1 MQVDEDG
8 DDVLGGEDE
17 YIYNSLAKTRQEALR
32 KQAESSSGS
41 GPQAIARLAVA
52 ANQAKGNGQSQSSSD
67 VQENKVVFTEME
79 EFVWSLQ
86 LDEGVWIT
94 EGFQK

>member
-8 DDVLGGEDE
+8 DAAFGGEDE
-17 YIYNSLAKTRQEALR
+17 NLCNSLAKTKKVALR

-41 GPQAIARLAVA
+41 RPQEVAPLVVA

-67 VQENKVVFTEME
+67 V
-79 EFVWSLQ
+79 
-86 LDEGVWIT
+86 
-94 EGFQK
+94 